1 MFAIILPAL
10 NAVFGSFI
18 NPFVHSWIK
27 YKQDKLI
34 IEEKGFEAAAK
45 SDQAV
50 MESVI
55 EANVRMAALKVQ
67 VYGTPINRF
76 IVLIA
81 GVPAAMHFG
90 FVFIDTILASEFAF
104 GAAVMGVP
112 KLPAPYDTFEWAIVS
127 SFFLVHAVNLGK
139 SNVSQWFDR
148 QRVSR

>member
-1 MFAIILPAL
+1 MLALIIPAL
-10 NAVFGSFI
+10 NALFGSLI
-18 NPFVHSWIK
+18 NPFVQSWIK
-27 YKQDKLI
+27 YKQDKLV
-34 IEEKGFEAAAK
+34 IEERGFEAAAK

-50 MESVI
+50 MEAVI
-55 EANVRMAALKVQ
+55 DSNVRMAALKVQ

-81 GVPAAMHFG
+81 GVPAALHFG
-90 FVFIDTILASEFAF
+90 LVFIDTILASEFAF

-139 SNVSQWFDR
+139 SNVSEWLDR
-148 QRVSR
+148 PKVSR